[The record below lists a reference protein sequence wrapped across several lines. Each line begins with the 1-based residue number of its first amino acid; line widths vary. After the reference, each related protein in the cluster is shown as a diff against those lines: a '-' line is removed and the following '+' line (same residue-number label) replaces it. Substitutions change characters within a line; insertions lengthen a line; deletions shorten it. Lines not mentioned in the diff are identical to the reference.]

1 MMKKKLVT
9 FADLY
14 RNFRNLFLDLNM
26 RLIIPTLYGCSIRQ
40 VEPRRKKPIGS

>member
-14 RNFRNLFLDLNM
+14 RNLFLDLNM

-40 VEPRRKKPIGS
+40 VEPRRKNPIGS